1 MSSNRESFP
10 IASGGC
16 LNDAIMSA
24 LGQADRTLR
33 TVAIAQAT
41 RTVDPDEL
49 VTLMADG
56 QHAARR
62 NAAISALTLGGSRS
76 VPALVRALK
85 DPDPEVVLFATGVL
99 GKSRDPAAI
108 PHLVSLIDHPEIN
121 VAQAAI
127 DSISQLRPTLAVDA
141 LIRVLDRD
149 LWLRFAAIHALGEI
163 GDPRAV
169 QHLLPLVAD
178 ETVRDVAI
186 EALGKIGTLDT
197 LPTLAS
203 LLREAPDSVS
213 FGVCLRAIGELLA
226 NHPDAESLRN
236 VGEWAKLS
244 AASPVLEERLREV
257 LSPNETDLGGDADA
271 VAEKGAA
278 ASLVRALRLR
288 PLYAT
293 LVLAGRHPMLRE
305 LLQFCVVSIGTEI
318 APFLGGGLDHAN
330 SNVIVLA
337 CRAVGAMSLRQ
348 FAPRLT
354 ALLAHDV
361 AEVRVV
367 AAEALG
373 ALRET
378 SAIGPLV
385 KLLGDSSDE
394 CRQAA
399 RAALSGMDA
408 EAVTNA
414 LLGVRGDEP
423 VLCGALEIM
432 RRNPSPRQLPFLR
445 AALAD
450 GRPEVR
456 YAAVT
461 ALGEQPAGKDLPKLL
476 GPLLNDPVLRVRRAV
491 VNAVGR
497 CREQRASELL
507 LAQIERDPSTRVE
520 AILMLAKSGDASVV
534 PHLME
539 IFDREPQPTRLVII
553 DALAELKQPIAEP
566 MLVRLLADASP
577 TIRHAAARALI
588 RFGSA
593 ASMRHLAAAA
603 RDDDANVRGLVAGAL
618 SPSDPATRAA
628 LERLCMDPNARVASV
643 ARVRLDAER
652 DHPPSSRP
660 AQAVGSSH

>member
-1 MSSNRESFP
+1 MSNRESFP
-10 IASGGC
+10 MSSAGC

-41 RTVDPDEL
+41 KTVDADDL
-49 VTLMADG
+49 VSMMGDG
-56 QHAARR
+56 EHAVRR
-62 NAAISALTLGGSRS
+62 NAAIAALTLGGTRS
-76 VPALVRALK
+76 VPALLRALK

-141 LIRVLDRD
+141 LVRVLDRD

-186 EALGKIGTLDT
+186 EALGKIGTLDA

-203 LLREAPDSVS
+203 LLREAPDSIS
-213 FGVCLRAIGELLA
+213 FGVCLRAIGELLG
-226 NHPDAESLRN
+226 NQPDADALRH
-236 VGEWAKLS
+236 VGEWAKLAS
-244 AASPVLEERLREV
+244 ADSPVLEERLREV
-257 LSPNETDLGGDADA
+257 LSPNETDLGGDPDA
-271 VAEKGAA
+271 IAAKGAA

-305 LLQFCVVSIGTEI
+305 LLQFCVVSIGTDI
-318 APFLGGGLDHAN
+318 APFLGVGLDHLN
-330 SNVIVLA
+330 SNVIVVA
-337 CRAVGAMSLRQ
+337 CRSVGAMSLHQ
-348 FAPRLT
+348 FAPKLVT
-354 ALLAHDV
+354 LLGHPTG
-361 AEVRVV
+361 EVRVV

-373 ALRET
+373 ALREP
-378 SAIGPLV
+378 SAVNPLV
-385 KLLGDSSDE
+385 KLLTDTSDE
-394 CRQAA
+394 VRSAA
-399 RAALSGMDA
+399 RVALSTMDG
-408 EAVTNA
+408 EAVTTA
-414 LLGVRGDEP
+414 LLSVKGEEVAM
-423 VLCGALEIM
+423 CGALEIM
-432 RRNPSPRQLPFLR
+432 RRNPNARQVPFIR
-445 AALAD
+445 SALSD
-450 GRPEVR
+450 PRPEVR
-456 YAAVT
+456 YAAVV
-461 ALGEQPAGKDLPKLL
+461 ALAEQPSRDLPKLL

-520 AILMLAKSGDASVV
+520 AILMLAKMGDASVV

-539 IFDREPQPTRLVII
+539 IFEREPQPTRLVII
-553 DALAELKQPIAEP
+553 EALAELKQPIAEP
-566 MLVRLLADASP
+566 MLVRLLGDASP
-577 TIRHAAARALI
+577 TVRHAAARALV
-588 RFGSA
+588 RFGTPA
-593 ASMRHLAAAA
+593 AMRHLAAAA
-603 RDDDANVRGLVAGAL
+603 RDDDANVRGLVAGVLA
-618 SPSDPATRAA
+618 PSDPASRAA
-628 LERLCMDPNARVASV
+628 LERLCMDSNARVASV

-652 DHPPSSRP
+652 DNPPSPRSN
-660 AQAVGSSH
+660 A